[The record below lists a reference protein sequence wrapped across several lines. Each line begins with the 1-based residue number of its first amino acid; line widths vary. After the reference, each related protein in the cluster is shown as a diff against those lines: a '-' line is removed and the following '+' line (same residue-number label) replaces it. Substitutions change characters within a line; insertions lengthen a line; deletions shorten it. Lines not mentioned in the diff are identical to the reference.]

1 MVVDDR
7 VPTKGMDSGSILR
20 PVLFFFPSFFGCS
33 FGPAEDGHANK
44 GVWEQRWERLSSPVS
59 RIHLEED
66 SAHAQVRALEI
77 LVQTRT
83 RAMCAQISIAEAREK
98 WKAS

>member
-1 MVVDDR
+1 MVR
-7 VPTKGMDSGSILR
+7 GRSGPGEWNGLGIDLASGI
-20 PVLFFFPSFFGCS
+20 VFLFPFFGGS

-44 GVWEQRWERLSSPVS
+44 GVWEQWWERLSSPVS

-66 SAHAQVRALEI
+66 SAQAQVRALEI